1 MTWDAI
7 IAGALIAALP
17 AFVAG
22 LLIRKKTKADT
33 TDVITQAAERV
44 VKQLTQALDQA
55 QDTAERL
62 AGEVDALK
70 AEIARLRSLV
80 VQLGGDPSIG
90 RRHAHHEEIL
100 PPGS

>member
-1 MTWDAI
+1 MQWSYIVGGAFA
-7 IAGALIAALP
+7 AGLP

-44 VKQLTQALDQA
+44 VKQLSQALDQA

-62 AGEVDALK
+62 AEEVDALK
-70 AEIARLRSLV
+70 SEIARLRVLV
-80 VQLGGDPSIG
+80 VQLGGDPSLG
-90 RRHAHHEEIL
+90 RRQHDDVT
-100 PPGS
+100 P